1 MKNGRQAVTILLQ
14 FRFFIVILVGFGVWI
29 STGCAE
35 NAQELSLWYEQ
46 PAAAWTEAL
55 PVGNG
60 RLGAMVFGGVGTER
74 IQLNEASVWAGPPVP
89 DAPQGAYE
97 ALVEARKLIFEEKY
111 ADAERVIARRF
122 LGPRIAPRSYQTL
135 GDLKL
140 DMQLPEGEPK
150 NYRRELNL
158 DTAIAATRFEV
169 EGVTYTRQVFSS
181 TPDNVMVI
189 LLTVSQPAK
198 LNLKVRLDRP
208 ADFET
213 VAVGNTTLAMSGQAQ
228 HNGRHKGVRFHTALR
243 ADVRGGTCV
252 ADGNGLAI
260 GNADSVLLLLAAAT
274 DYNKKSPYEPLTHNL
289 SNVCTA
295 QIETALAKG
304 VDALRRAHLDEHRR
318 LFGRVELDLGGA
330 DAAARPTDKRL
341 ADVKAGKDD
350 PALAM
355 LYFQYGRYLL
365 IGSSRPG
372 GLPANLQGIW
382 NEHLEAP
389 WNSDYHLN
397 VNLQMNYWPAEVTN
411 LSECHGPFFDYIE
424 AHVPSARKTAQEV
437 YRARGFVAH
446 VESDVWHWTTPI
458 GQPQWGMWPFGGAW
472 CTQHFMEHYRFTLD
486 NDFLRDRAWPI
497 LKETSLFFL
506 DYLVEDPRTGKLVG
520 GPSNSPENVF
530 IGPDGRT
537 STLDMGAAM
546 SQQIVWDVFTNTLET
561 AAILEIDDAI
571 VSEVRAALAQL
582 AMPQIG
588 PDGRLMEWSRPF
600 AEQEPGHRHI
610 SHVYALHPGRQY
622 TFDKTPEM
630 IDAIRKSIDHR
641 LAHGGGHT
649 GWSRAWIIN
658 IWARLRE
665 AEKAHENLTALLA
678 RSTLTNLFDTHPPF
692 QIDGNFGGTA
702 AIAEMLLQSHA
713 DEIHL
718 LPALPK
724 AWPTGSVKGLC
735 ARGGFVVDIE
745 WKDGVLTEARI
756 NSRRGGACTVRYQ
769 DGTCRLEIAEGR
781 SQTVV
786 FDENLQVRRP

>member
-1 MKNGRQAVTILLQ
+1 
-14 FRFFIVILVGFGVWI
+14 VWI

-458 GQPQWGMWPFGGAW
+458 GQPQWGDVAVRRG
-472 CTQHFMEHYRFTLD
+472 
-486 NDFLRDRAWPI
+486 
-497 LKETSLFFL
+497 
-506 DYLVEDPRTGKLVG
+506 LV
-520 GPSNSPENVF
+520 
-530 IGPDGRT
+530 
-537 STLDMGAAM
+537 
-546 SQQIVWDVFTNTLET
+546 
-561 AAILEIDDAI
+561 
-571 VSEVRAALAQL
+571 
-582 AMPQIG
+582 
-588 PDGRLMEWSRPF
+588 
-600 AEQEPGHRHI
+600 H
-610 SHVYALHPGRQY
+610 
-622 TFDKTPEM
+622 
-630 IDAIRKSIDHR
+630 
-641 LAHGGGHT
+641 
-649 GWSRAWIIN
+649 
-658 IWARLRE
+658 
-665 AEKAHENLTALLA
+665 TALYG
-678 RSTLTNLFDTHPPF
+678 TLSL
-692 QIDGNFGGTA
+692 
-702 AIAEMLLQSHA
+702 HA
-713 DEIHL
+713 
-718 LPALPK
+718 
-724 AWPTGSVKGLC
+724 G
-735 ARGGFVVDIE
+735 
-745 WKDGVLTEARI
+745 
-756 NSRRGGACTVRYQ
+756 
-769 DGTCRLEIAEGR
+769 
-781 SQTVV
+781 
-786 FDENLQVRRP
+786 